1 MAALLEIRNLSVTFA
16 TPRGS
21 VAAVRD
27 VTFSLAAGEIL
38 GLVGESGSG
47 KSAAALALLRI
58 LDPSA
63 RIGGEAFF
71 DGRNLLA
78 LPESEMRQVRGAGL
92 SMIFQEPMTALNP
105 VMKIGDQV
113 AEALR
118 AHHNI
123 SWREARQSALEM
135 LRQVAIPEPEKRMR
149 QYPHHLSGGMR
160 QRVMIAM
167 ALVASGRSK
176 RPAVLIAD
184 EPTTALDV
192 TIQAQI
198 LALLKQLRD
207 RFGLAILLITHD
219 LAVVAETADRVAVM
233 YAGRIV
239 ESGPLAAVFGA
250 PAHPY
255 TRGLLRVA
263 PSLEGAR
270 GGRLPVIPGS
280 APHPGE
286 LLPGCWFEPRC
297 EARIRECVA
306 GVPAFLEVAQ
316 GRGSR
321 CVRAGEVQAGT
332 A

>member
-1 MAALLEIRNLSVTFA
+1 MSLLDIRNLSVTFD
-16 TPRGS
+16 TPRGD
-21 VAAVRD
+21 VPAVRD
-27 VTFSLAAGEIL
+27 VTLSLAAGEIL

-47 KSAAALALLRI
+47 KSAASLALLRI

-63 RIGGEAFF
+63 RIGGQVFF
-71 DGRNLLA
+71 DGRDLLS
-78 LPESEMRQVRGAGL
+78 LRENEMRQVRGAGL

-105 VMKIGDQV
+105 VMKIGDQIG
-113 AEALR
+113 EALR
-118 AHHNI
+118 AHQSL
-123 SWREARQSALEM
+123 SWREAREVALDM
-135 LRQVAIPEPEKRMR
+135 LRQVAIPEPEMRMG

-167 ALVASGRSK
+167 ALVAPARLK

-219 LAVVAETADRVAVM
+219 LGVVAETADRVAVM

-239 ESGPLAAVFGA
+239 ECGPLRDVFGS
-250 PAHPY
+250 PTHPY

-270 GGRLPVIPGS
+270 GVRLPVIPGS
-280 APHPGE
+280 APNPMK
-286 LLPGCWFEPRC
+286 LPLGCSFEPRC
-297 EARIRECVA
+297 EARMDQCVA
-306 GVPAFLEVAQ
+306 GIPPFVEFAQ

-321 CVRAGEVQAGT
+321 CVRAGEVQARIV
-332 A
+332 

>member
-1 MAALLEIRNLSVTFA
+1 MSLLDVRNLSVTFD

-21 VAAVRD
+21 VPAVRD
-27 VTFSLAAGEIL
+27 VSFSLAAGEIL

-47 KSAAALALLRI
+47 KSAASLALLRI

-63 RIGGEAFF
+63 RIDGQVFL
-71 DGRNLLA
+71 DGRDLLS
-78 LPESEMRQVRGAGL
+78 LPESEMRQVRGASL

-105 VMKIGDQV
+105 VMKIGDQI

-118 AHHNI
+118 AHHRM
-123 SWREARQSALEM
+123 SWREARQAALDM
-135 LRQVAIPEPEKRMR
+135 LRQVAIPEAEKRMR

-167 ALVASGRSK
+167 ALVVPARSK
-176 RPAVLIAD
+176 RPAILIAD

-219 LAVVAETADRVAVM
+219 LGVVAETADRVAVM

-239 ESGPLAAVFGA
+239 ESGPLAAVFAA

-263 PSLEGAR
+263 PSLAGAR
-270 GGRLPVIPGS
+270 GGRLPVIPGA
-280 APHPGE
+280 APNPGE
-286 LLPGCWFEPRC
+286 FLPGCSFEPRC
-297 EARIRECVA
+297 EARIPECVTA
-306 GVPAFLEVAQ
+306 VPGSMEVAAN
-316 GRGSR
+316 RVSR
-321 CVRAGEVQAGT
+321 CVRAGEVQAGM